1 MTAAQLYAEICRQ
14 NPGYETGG
22 ATLSAAGLRKLI
34 LTCYRTGRLQG
45 QRDITDREVWTMPPG
60 VAEFLRGMRR

>member
-14 NPGYETGG
+14 NPGYKTDG
-22 ATLSAAGLRKLI
+22 ATLSAVGLRKLI

-45 QRDITDREVWTMPPG
+45 QRDITCREVWNMPHG
-60 VAEFLRGMRR
+60 MADFMRGLRR

>member
-34 LTCYRTGRLQG
+34 LTCYRTGRLQR
-45 QRDITDREVWTMPPG
+45 QRDIQERALGSLPPG
-60 VAEFLRGMRR
+60 MADFLRGLRK

>member
-1 MTAAQLYAEICRQ
+1 MTAAQLYAEIIRQ
-14 NPGYETGG
+14 NPAFEKDG

-45 QRDITDREVWTMPPG
+45 QRDMKDRTAFSMPPFM
-60 VAEFLRGMRR
+60 AELFRGIRQ

>member
-14 NPGYETGG
+14 NPGYETDG

-45 QRDITDREVWTMPPG
+45 QRDMQERAAWTMPPG
-60 VAEFLRGMRR
+60 MTDFFKGLRK